1 MHSHNFFP
9 DGLLGVECGGTHTS
23 VAFSQDTMKTLS
35 LGPANYQLT
44 SQSGWP
50 DHFSRI
56 QRAFPHVRAIGL
68 AVAGARDSADH
79 QALAAILAPYYPGV
93 PLRVSHDLES
103 AFLIPGPTRQSRMV
117 IISGTGSCV
126 YGRDAGGKE
135 FRAGG
140 WGHML
145 GDEGSGYA
153 IGFTMLRRLTRLMDS
168 GGSHPLVSLFLDD
181 LKCDSWENLIPVLP
195 ALTKDRIASLARH
208 VIQLSEDSV
217 CEEVL
222 TQAGRD
228 LGISAAVCL
237 KNIQRSSPGSAIE
250 IYTHGGIINYCDCL
264 RQSLKQRLSIEGQVS
279 HFQPVDRPGY
289 YGALEM
295 ARLALMSPE
304 MCTPIDQTSWIRPNV
319 FIPDLEALGH
329 SPTEMRHPQ
338 SMNLD
343 SMSLSDAIQLFLAE
357 DATIPACILSH
368 KDILVRVIERVSSTL
383 GRGGR
388 LIYAGAGTSGRL
400 GILDASECP
409 PTFRTPPEWVQ
420 GVIAGGLSAVFKAVE
435 GAEDSTDQGIEAMQQ
450 LELTPLDVVVGIA
463 ASGRTPFVWGALHEA
478 RRCGSFSVLLTFNP
492 RLTVDPVHRPDEVI
506 AVDVGPELLT
516 GSTRLKSGTATKL
529 ILNILTTLA
538 MVRIGKVVQ
547 NLMVDLHPSNEKLRD
562 RAVRILHQ
570 LTAGSLPPHECR
582 SCLENHNWIISDSWK
597 SLQEATDPTRS

>member
-1 MHSHNFFP
+1 MHSNHYFP
-9 DGLLGVECGGTHTS
+9 DGLLGIECGGTQTS
-23 VAFSQDTMKTLS
+23 VVFSSPVMRTLT
-35 LGPANYQLT
+35 LGPANYRLT
-44 SQSGWP
+44 SPSGWRE
-50 DHFSRI
+50 HFSRI
-56 QRAFPHVRAIGL
+56 QREFPDVRAIGL
-68 AVAGARDSADH
+68 AVAGARNLADH
-79 QALAAILAPYYPGV
+79 QALASMLAPYYPGV
-93 PLRVSHDLES
+93 PLRISHDLES
-103 AFLIPGPTRQSRMV
+103 AFLIPGPATQSRMV
-117 IISGTGSCV
+117 IISGTGSCA
-126 YGRDAGGKE
+126 YGRDGRGRE

-153 IGFTMLRRLTRLMDS
+153 IGFAMLRRISRLMDS
-168 GGSHPLVSLFLDD
+168 GESHPLAGLFLDD
-181 LKCDSWENLIPVLP
+181 LKCDSWESLIPVVP
-195 ALTKDRIASLARH
+195 TLTKDRIAALARH
-208 VIQLSEDSV
+208 VIHLSDDPV

-228 LGISAAVCL
+228 LGITATICL
-237 KNIQRSSPGSAIE
+237 KNIQRSDPDSAIE
-250 IYTHGGIINYCDCL
+250 IFTHGGIMHSCDIFQL
-264 RQSLKQRLSIEGQVS
+264 SLIQSLPVGGQVS
-279 HFQPVDRPGY
+279 LLQSVDRPGY
-289 YGALEM
+289 SGALEM
-295 ARLALMSPE
+295 ARLAWMSPE
-304 MCTPIDQTSWIRPNV
+304 MRTPLDQSPMSGADV
-319 FIPDLEALGH
+319 FIPDLEALGQ

-343 SMSLSDAIQLFLAE
+343 SMSLPDAIQLFLTE
-357 DATIPACILSH
+357 DSTIPASILSH
-368 KDILVRVIERVSSTL
+368 MDSLVRVIERISSTL

-420 GVIAGGLSAVFKAVE
+420 GVIAGGLQAVFKAVE
-435 GAEDSTDQGIEAMQQ
+435 GAEDSTHQGIEAMQQ
-450 LELTPLDVVVGIA
+450 LELSPMDVVVGIA

-478 RRCGSFSVLLTFNP
+478 RLRGSFSVLLTFNP
-492 RLTVDPVHRPDEVI
+492 NLTIDPDHRPDEVI

-529 ILNILTTLA
+529 ILNILTTLS

-570 LTAGSLPPHECR
+570 LSAGSLPPQDCR
-582 SCLENHNWIISDSWK
+582 ACLEEHNWIISDAWK
-597 SLQEATDPTRS
+597 SLQKVNDSVQI